1 MWIWFACF
9 LSFSRDK
16 GVGGRAGLWSP
27 CCSCGTVS
35 ENAVLNSLV
44 EISSRAVH
52 WNLYR
57 EGHGRAD
64 RGGPSGSQSGWGE
77 RSARSSVQ
85 SLPKLPSLLA
95 TCHLV
100 HLDSS
105 RQVLHSCKLEDIEVL
120 FLTIKGISLFLNTDV
135 LSRGLSVDRMPSK
148 EMHIFKAFLNVH
160 FNPVCQGGMWFLGSL
175 PSLKLI

>member
-44 EISSRAVH
+44 EIGSRAVH

-64 RGGPSGSQSGWGE
+64 RGDPSGSQSGWGE

-120 FLTIKGISLFLNTDV
+120 FLTIKGISLFLNQMFLAGICLLTGCP
-135 LSRGLSVDRMPSK
+135 LKKCIYSKLFLMSISILSVR
-148 EMHIFKAFLNVH
+148 V
-160 FNPVCQGGMWFLGSL
+160 VCDFWDLY
-175 PSLKLI
+175 PAWN